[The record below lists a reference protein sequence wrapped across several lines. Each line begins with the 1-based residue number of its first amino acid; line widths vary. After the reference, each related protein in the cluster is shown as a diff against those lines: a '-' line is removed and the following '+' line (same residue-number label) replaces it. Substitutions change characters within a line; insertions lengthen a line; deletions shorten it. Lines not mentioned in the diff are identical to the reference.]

1 MSMDYYESFFEG
13 YVATLG
19 MGSYIFSFAVYV
31 FEVICLWKVFEKAGK
46 PGWASLIPV
55 YNMWIFFEMAGFSG
69 ALSLLVLVPVF
80 GWIAVGILMIVS
92 DFRIAKCF
100 GKDSGFGVGL
110 WLLNPIFIAILAFDS
125 STYTYY
131 Y

>member
-46 PGWASLIPV
+46 PL
-55 YNMWIFFEMAGFSG
+55 F
-69 ALSLLVLVPVF
+69 LLQVVEV
-80 GWIAVGILMIVS
+80 
-92 DFRIAKCF
+92 RIC
-100 GKDSGFGVGL
+100 
-110 WLLNPIFIAILAFDS
+110 
-125 STYTYY
+125 
-131 Y
+131 